1 MSRRVVIGISGASG
15 AVFGVRIVE
24 LLAATGVVETHLVV
38 SKAAEA
44 TLAHEIGPDAAATLR
59 RSAAVVH
66 PIDAI
71 GASIA
76 SGSFQT
82 AGMIVA
88 PCSMRTLGA
97 IATSLSD
104 NLLVRAAD
112 VHLKDRRRL
121 VLLARETPLHLGHL
135 RSMVAVTEMGAIV
148 APPVPGFYRRPQT
161 VAEIV
166 DATATRAID
175 LLGLGIDL
183 DRNRWAGLTSS

>member
-1 MSRRVVIGISGASG
+1 M
-15 AVFGVRIVE
+15 FGVRIVE
-24 LLAATGVVETHLVV
+24 LLAATGAVETHLVV

-44 TLAHEIGPDAAATLR
+44 TLAHEFGPDAAATLR

-112 VHLKDRRRL
+112 VHLKERRRL
-121 VLLARETPLHLGHL
+121 LLLARETPLHLGHL
-135 RSMVAVTEMGAIV
+135 RLMVAVTEMGAIV
-148 APPVPGFYRRPQT
+148 APPVPGFYRRPLT

-166 DATATRAID
+166 DATAARAID
-175 LLGLGIDL
+175 MLGLGIDL

>member
-1 MSRRVVIGISGASG
+1 MTPRVVIGISGASG
-15 AVFGVRIVE
+15 AAFGLRIVE
-24 LLAATGVVETHLVV
+24 LLAATGAVETHLVV

-44 TLAHEIGPDAAATLR
+44 TLAHEIGPDAASTLR

-97 IATSLSD
+97 IAMSLSD

-112 VHLKDRRRL
+112 VHLKERRRL

-135 RSMVAVTEMGAIV
+135 RSMLAVTEMGAVV

-166 DATATRAID
+166 NATATRAID

-183 DRNRWAGLTSS
+183 DRNRWSGLTSS